1 LPSVPL
7 LELAMALSYHNEAD
21 KSTAAT
27 FVDQFAK
34 DTSLAVLSPKDGLFQ
49 ARQDSYWSRTAAIN
63 VEPKCIVQPKSA
75 QQVSEALKAL
85 NQRAEQFAVRSGGH
99 MPGAGSNNIA
109 GGVTIDLGQ
118 MDWTRFDAASE
129 TVDIG
134 PGSRWLSVYTEL
146 QRHGRVVAGGRDG
159 NVGVAGLLLG
169 GGISYFTARH
179 GFGCDNV
186 IAYEVVLAD
195 GRIVTADA
203 ENHVDFFRALKGG
216 CCNFG
221 IVTNFRMRTFRCG
234 KAWGGITFYPKE
246 AAPQA
251 ITALVHFTDRI
262 ESDPDSNLLCFF
274 AYAGKSSAVVVLQY
288 TVQC

>member
-1 LPSVPL
+1 MAPSYEAVSPTSPTSVNKI
-7 LELAMALSYHNEAD
+7 AHNA
-21 KSTAAT
+21 S
-27 FVDQFAK
+27 F
-34 DTSLAVLSPKDGLFQ
+34 AVLSPQDSLFE
-49 ARQDSYWSRTAAIN
+49 ARQDSYWSRTAAVNIQ
-63 VEPKCIVQPKSA
+63 PKCILQPTSA
-75 QQVSEALKAL
+75 QQVSEALKRL
-85 NQRAEQFAVRSGGH
+85 NQQSEYFAVRSGGH
-99 MPGAGSNNIA
+99 MPGAGSNNIV
-109 GGVTIDLGQ
+109 GGVTIDLGR

-134 PGSRWLSVYTEL
+134 PGARWLSVYTEL

-203 ENHVDFFRALKGG
+203 ENHVDLFRALKGG
-216 CCNFG
+216 CGNFG
-221 IVTNFRMRTFRCG
+221 IVTNFRMRTFRSG

-246 AAPQA
+246 AAPEA
-251 ITALVHFTDRI
+251 VTALVEFTDKV

-274 AYAGKSSAVVVLQY
+274 AYAGEWSKGD
-288 TVQC
+288 TM